1 MGGGGV
7 VNEVHSSCPLLSEDK
22 ILWASSQILEAK
34 ISVQVDVKMNSGRC
48 KLLQHIFAK
57 E

>member
-1 MGGGGV
+1 M
-7 VNEVHSSCPLLSEDK
+7 NEVHSSCPLLSEDK